1 MSEDE
6 QKQYNEEN
14 KMHQILHKEMLKKSD
29 ERDILNIDFYVNKL
43 DLDKAYVAATNINT
57 NINTNATTYYNKI
70 KKEFNN
76 LCYKY
81 IKLRDLLVEEINILN
96 SLENMLNGHILCVQ
110 EALDLNKKKF
120 NIIKMNREYMSRS
133 DISLMERLAIIK
145 YEFDF
150 YTKEQQKR
158 KAYLCILTNRI
169 NYVKMSKFSHTSLLE
184 KSLADIIKEHD
195 HITVFNNN
203 ILT

>member
-14 KMHQILHKEMLKKSD
+14 KMHLILYKEMLKKSD

-43 DLDKAYVAATNINT
+43 DLDKAYDAATN
-57 NINTNATTYYNKI
+57 TTTCRNKV

-96 SLENMLNGHILCVQ
+96 SLENMLKGHILCVQ
-110 EALDLNKKKF
+110 EALDLNEKKF
-120 NIIKMNREYMSRS
+120 NIIKINREYMSRS
-133 DISLMERLAIIK
+133 DISLMERFAIIK
-145 YEFDF
+145 YELDL

-169 NYVKMSKFSHTSLLE
+169 NYVKLSKISHMSLLE

-195 HITVFNNN
+195 HIAIFNN